1 MQKIDDPEVINVLK
15 LHFETSDLKEKHF
28 EMYEYFKK
36 QIETFHEVNLRRKNE
51 IKTVNNQ
58 IKLF

>member
-1 MQKIDDPEVINVLK
+1 MDDPEVIEVMK
-15 LHFETSDLKEKHF
+15 LHFETSDLNNEHF

-36 QIETFHEVNLRRKNE
+36 QIEKFHEVNLRRKNE
-51 IKTVNNQ
+51 IKTVKNQ